1 LKELTMSMNR
11 EELQRAVSE
20 LEAAQSFPH
29 RRALWQALA
38 ETSWARARRL
48 TPDALRSRAARLGI
62 RIATPPAAHRLDATP
77 QGVVGEAARRADGPP
92 GDSSGPPVRAS
103 SGRHRKKRPS
113 VPLHALR
120 AEVPAKFRHLV
131 GRVEAGSLP
140 AAVHLKCLECSAWQ
154 PAEIRLCAVTGCPLY
169 HWRPHQP

>member
-1 LKELTMSMNR
+1 MTVNR

-29 RRALWQALA
+29 RRALWRALA
-38 ETSWARARRL
+38 ETPWAQAQRL

-62 RIATPPAAHRLDATP
+62 RVATPPAAHRLDATP
-77 QGVVGEAARRADGPP
+77 QGVAGKTAERAGGPP
-92 GDSSGPPVRAS
+92 GDRSGPPARRS
-103 SGRHRKKRPS
+103 SGGHRKDRPS
-113 VPLHALR
+113 VPLPALR

-131 GRVEAGSLP
+131 GRAEAGSLA

-154 PAEIRLCAVTGCPLY
+154 PAEVRLCAVTGCPL
-169 HWRPHQP
+169 HHRRPYQP

>member
-1 LKELTMSMNR
+1 MTVNH
-11 EELQRAVSE
+11 EELQRAISG
-20 LEAAQSFPH
+20 LEAIQPFPH
-29 RRALWQALA
+29 RKVLWQALA
-38 ETSWARARRL
+38 KTPWAQAQQL

-62 RIATPPAAHRLDATP
+62 RVATPPAAHRLGATP
-77 QGVVGEAARRADGPP
+77 QGVADETAERADGPP

-113 VPLHALR
+113 VPLPALR

-140 AAVHLKCLECSAWQ
+140 AAVYLKCLECSAWQ
-154 PAEIRLCAVTGCPLY
+154 PAEVRLCAVTGCPLY
-169 HWRPHQP
+169 HWRPYQP